1 MANNLFIACCVGV
14 GLALLPFSYSFYIL
28 LRILFFGS
36 IIYYAI
42 QIYQDDIDIKIVVLV
57 AFAILYN
64 PVIVVHLGSKLLWL
78 VINIATLVFM
88 YNLKDKID
96 KKPF

>member
-1 MANNLFIACCVGV
+1 MANNLFIACCIGV
-14 GLALLPFSYSFYIL
+14 GLALLPFPYPFYIL

-42 QIYQDDIDIKIVVLV
+42 KIYQGDIDFTIIALI

-64 PVIVVHLGSKLLWL
+64 PIIVVHLGSKLLWF
-78 VINIATLVFM
+78 VVNISTLVFM
-88 YNLKDKID
+88 YNLRDKID
-96 KKPF
+96 EKNL